1 MLILFFTIVFIAEL
15 IILEKVISQILKFKK
30 SISNLNIQ
38 IEEFKPQIKSDMKN
52 LRLSITKILNSLNCF
67 VSFVANKRI
76 NCSENIKKNL
86 IVKILAF
93 ILRIPFKRIWTVVN
107 TVLTIRKLLKSV

>member
-15 IILEKVISQILKFKK
+15 IILEKIISQILKFKK
-30 SISNLNIQ
+30 HIYNLNHQ
-38 IEEFKPQIKSDMKN
+38 IDEFKPQIKSNIKN
-52 LRLSITKILNSLNCF
+52 LRICIAKVLNILNCF
-67 VSFVANKRI
+67 VSFVINKRT

-93 ILRIPFKRIWTVVN
+93 ILKIPFKRIWTIIN
-107 TVLTIRKLLKSV
+107 TILAIRKIIKPA